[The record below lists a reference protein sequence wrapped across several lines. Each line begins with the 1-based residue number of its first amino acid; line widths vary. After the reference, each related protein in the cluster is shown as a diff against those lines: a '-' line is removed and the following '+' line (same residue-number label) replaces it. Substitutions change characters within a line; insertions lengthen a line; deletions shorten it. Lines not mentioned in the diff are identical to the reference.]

1 MLRALGRVQSRPHRS
16 AFSGVVYGRV
26 DQVDMP
32 VNPGKPTN
40 NAHVKSVN
48 GMLRATSANVCRRF
62 WKMRTMRYL
71 DCFDNYCNNWAN
83 I

>member
-1 MLRALGRVQSRPHRS
+1 
-16 AFSGVVYGRV
+16 
-26 DQVDMP
+26 MP